1 MLKKATIMIK
11 KNSLILLW
19 AAIFATWIFYVVN
32 NPNIFT
38 ASILSLQ
45 EQQFI
50 IDKWRDIAYK
60 TNSWYVD
67 IFMSE
72 NMEIPTS
79 IDFTILFDKD
89 KISIE
94 PQNLSG
100 QVVST
105 IIHQND
111 NEIMIR
117 ASELQN
123 KDNSQSILL
132 LPFTGESENIL
143 LSEAVATLIDGKQ
156 KNLSIGTLNEIS
168 SHSK

>member
-1 MLKKATIMIK
+1 
-11 KNSLILLW
+11 
-19 AAIFATWIFYVVN
+19 
-32 NPNIFT
+32 
-38 ASILSLQ
+38 
-45 EQQFI
+45 
-50 IDKWRDIAYK
+50 
-60 TNSWYVD
+60 
-67 IFMSE
+67 MSE
-72 NMEIPTS
+72 NMETPTS

-100 QVVST
+100 QVVFT
-105 IIHQND
+105 IINQND